1 MVVPI
6 LLYGADVWGVY
17 NIKEVDKLHLRF
29 CKYILGVK
37 KQTPNAAVYGE
48 LGRFPL
54 STLCKERAINF
65 WYKIMTN
72 TQSPIYEAYVDQCN
86 NVISTCWA
94 KRINSI
100 IDHLGFAN
108 IRINFDN
115 NFNCVPTLKRRLKDQ
130 FIQEWGETIN
140 SMPKLVTYCKF
151 KNTFCFE
158 EYLNKLHNNDLRQ
171 LLARF
176 RLSSHNLEI
185 ETGRYNRIDRDSRYC
200 KLCNQNR
207 IENEYH
213 FLLCCPKYIEIRRKY
228 LGSNQ
233 WPTVNKFNNLMS
245 MTNKIS
251 LLNVAKCIKE
261 CMSLRKISLENL
273 AAL

>member
-1 MVVPI
+1 M
-6 LLYGADVWGVY
+6 
-17 NIKEVDKLHLRF
+17 
-29 CKYILGVK
+29 
-37 KQTPNAAVYGE
+37 
-48 LGRFPL
+48 
-54 STLCKERAINF
+54 
-65 WYKIMTN
+65 
-72 TQSPIYEAYVDQCN
+72 
-86 NVISTCWA
+86 
-94 KRINSI
+94 
-100 IDHLGFAN
+100 
-108 IRINFDN
+108 
-115 NFNCVPTLKRRLKDQ
+115 KRRLKDQ

-151 KNTFCFE
+151 KTSFCFE

-185 ETGRYNRIDRDSRYC
+185 ETGTYNRIDRDSRYC

-213 FLLCCPKYIEIRRKY
+213 FLLCCPRYIEIRRKY

-233 WPTVNKFNNLMS
+233 WPTVNKFNNLIS
-245 MTNKIS
+245 ITNTKS

-261 CMSLRKISLENL
+261 CMSLRKITFENF